1 MSNYKAF
8 SIFKEIDLFGKEPDI
23 YYKGKQ
29 RKTSWMG
36 RICTWIY
43 VSIYIFFFIYKL
55 IRMFK
60 RVDVSFSET
69 NSSTGGLPKIHMTKE
84 IFTYALALADRE
96 NNPFIDET
104 IYRPIGIVNI
114 KRNINGE
121 VKDDIQQV
129 EFGVC
134 NIDDFGK
141 DHQQFAKKLNLSNY
155 YCFKNLD
162 IDFEGYSSAENSTT
176 IIIQILKCKGQTLRG
191 EPCKKDDEI
200 ISKLD
205 QHSLLII
212 SEDYDITPYDFN
224 HPVKP
229 KLDINTCPISLDQY
243 QSFVGYYQLANI
255 ETDHNLFGF
264 EALADIRS
272 EKYLI
277 YHSALIMATKML
289 PDQISVIQYYI
300 MMTEKI
306 LTNQRTYTQLIDVL
320 GDVGGLMEVMESV
333 FGVICIFVADILY
346 DKTMVNNLFAF
357 DLEDYMVK
365 IKTKSKIKN
374 RFKTSKSLNI
384 NLNND
389 DNFDKGTIDISK
401 KALNN
406 IRNDDSLYTKKDS
419 IQSKLHIKKKAN
431 HENCSNNNINISSS
445 ERRSYFKR
453 NTVKIQKSVFV
464 NNAKTFKE
472 NNKEFDSN
480 LNNIKIYENDR
491 EIIDTPIHK
500 KKLIKKLDTNV
511 FCTYFCFCCSRKRE
525 NFGNALLDEA
535 MGIITEK
542 LDIYNIFRNMY
553 YIDDVKIKSN
563 YEYEDF
569 EISDECKG
577 KLKEI
582 SSKIYNSFYKL

>member
-43 VSIYIFFFIYKL
+43 VSMYIFFFIYKL
-55 IRMFK
+55 VRMFK

-114 KRNINGE
+114 KRNMNGE
-121 VKDDIQQV
+121 VKDIIQQV

-357 DLEDYMVK
+357 DLEDYLVK

-374 RFKTSKSLNI
+374 QFKTSKSLNI
-384 NLNND
+384 NPNND
-389 DNFDKGTIDISK
+389 DNFDKGTVDISK

-406 IRNDDSLYTKKDS
+406 IHNDDSLYTKKDS
-419 IQSKLHIKKKAN
+419 IQPKIHIKKKTN
-431 HENCSNNNINISSS
+431 NENFSNNNINISSS
-445 ERRSYFKR
+445 ERRSYLKR
-453 NTVKIQKSVFV
+453 NTVKIQKSVFL
-464 NNAKTFKE
+464 NNAKTYKE

-480 LNNIKIYENDR
+480 LNNIKIYEHDK

-525 NFGNALLDEA
+525 NFANALLDEA

-553 YIDDVKIKSN
+553 YIDDVKMKSN

-569 EISDECKG
+569 EISDECKE

>member
-36 RICTWIY
+36 RICTWTY
-43 VSIYIFFFIYKL
+43 VSIYIFFFVYKL

-121 VKDDIQQV
+121 VKDDIQQI

-357 DLEDYMVK
+357 DLEDYLVK

-374 RFKTSKSLNI
+374 QFKTSKSLNI
-384 NLNND
+384 NPNND

-406 IRNDDSLYTKKDS
+406 IHNDDSLYTKKDS
-419 IQSKLHIKKKAN
+419 IQPKIHIKKKTN
-431 HENCSNNNINISSS
+431 NENFSNNNINISSS
-445 ERRSYFKR
+445 ERRSYLKR
-453 NTVKIQKSVFV
+453 NTVKIQKSVFL
-464 NNAKTFKE
+464 NNAKTYKE

-480 LNNIKIYENDR
+480 LNNIKIYEHDK

-525 NFGNALLDEA
+525 NFANALLDEA

-553 YIDDVKIKSN
+553 YIDDVKMKSN

-569 EISDECKG
+569 EISDECKE

>member
-1 MSNYKAF
+1 MSNYKSF

-60 RVDVSFSET
+60 RIDVSFSET

-121 VKDDIQQV
+121 VKDDIQQI

-191 EPCKKDDEI
+191 EPCKNDDEI

-229 KLDINTCPISLDQY
+229 KLDINTCPVSLDQY

-357 DLEDYMVK
+357 DLEDYLVK
-365 IKTKSKIKN
+365 IKTKSKIKKQ
-374 RFKTSKSLNI
+374 FKTSKSLNI
-384 NLNND
+384 NPNND

-401 KALNN
+401 KAFYN
-406 IRNDDSLYTKKDS
+406 IHNDDSLYTKKDS
-419 IQSKLHIKKKAN
+419 IQPKIHIKKKTN
-431 HENCSNNNINISSS
+431 NENFSNNNINISSS
-445 ERRSYFKR
+445 ERRSYLKR
-453 NTVKIQKSVFV
+453 NTVKIQKSVFL
-464 NNAKTFKE
+464 NNAKTYKE

-480 LNNIKIYENDR
+480 LNNIKIYEHDK

-525 NFGNALLDEA
+525 NFANALLDEA

-553 YIDDVKIKSN
+553 YIDDVKMKSN

-569 EISDECKG
+569 EISDECKE

-582 SSKIYNSFYKL
+582 SSKIYNLFYKL

>member
-121 VKDDIQQV
+121 VKDIIQQV

-176 IIIQILKCKGQTLRG
+176 IIIQILKCKGQTQRG
-191 EPCKKDDEI
+191 EPCKNDDEI

-229 KLDINTCPISLDQY
+229 KLDINTCPVSLDQY
-243 QSFVGYYQLANI
+243 QTFVGYYQLANI

-264 EALADIRS
+264 EALSDIRS

-289 PDQISVIQYYI
+289 PEQISVIQYYI
-300 MMTEKI
+300 VMTEKI
-306 LTNQRTYTQLIDVL
+306 LTNQRTYTQLIDIL

-333 FGVICIFVADILY
+333 FGVICIFVSDILY

-357 DLEDYMVK
+357 DLEDYLVK

-374 RFKTSKSLNI
+374 QFKTSKSLNI
-384 NLNND
+384 NPNND

-406 IRNDDSLYTKKDS
+406 IHNDDSLYTKKDS
-419 IQSKLHIKKKAN
+419 IQPKIHIKKKTN
-431 HENCSNNNINISSS
+431 NENFSNNNINISSS
-445 ERRSYFKR
+445 ERRSYLKR
-453 NTVKIQKSVFV
+453 NTVKIQKSVFL
-464 NNAKTFKE
+464 NNAKTYKE

-480 LNNIKIYENDR
+480 LNNIKIYERDK

-553 YIDDVKIKSN
+553 YIDDVKMKSN

-569 EISDECKG
+569 EISDECKE

>member
-43 VSIYIFFFIYKL
+43 VSMYIFFFIYKL
-55 IRMFK
+55 VRMFK

-121 VKDDIQQV
+121 VKDDIQQI

-176 IIIQILKCKGQTLRG
+176 IIIQILKCKGQTQRG
-191 EPCKKDDEI
+191 EPCKNDDEI

-229 KLDINTCPISLDQY
+229 KLDINTCPVSLDQY

-264 EALADIRS
+264 EALSDIRS

-289 PDQISVIQYYI
+289 PEQISVIQYYI

-357 DLEDYMVK
+357 DLEDYLVK

-374 RFKTSKSLNI
+374 QFKTSKSLNI
-384 NLNND
+384 NPNND

-406 IRNDDSLYTKKDS
+406 IHNDDSLYTKKDS
-419 IQSKLHIKKKAN
+419 IQPKIHIKKKTN
-431 HENCSNNNINISSS
+431 NENFSNNNINISSS
-445 ERRSYFKR
+445 ERRSYLKR
-453 NTVKIQKSVFV
+453 NTVKIQKSVFL
-464 NNAKTFKE
+464 NNAKTYKE

-480 LNNIKIYENDR
+480 LNNIKIYEHDK

-525 NFGNALLDEA
+525 NFANALLDEA

-553 YIDDVKIKSN
+553 YIDDVKMKSN

-569 EISDECKG
+569 EISDECKE

>member
-1 MSNYKAF
+1 MNNYKAF

-121 VKDDIQQV
+121 VKDDIQQI

-357 DLEDYMVK
+357 DLEDYLVK

-374 RFKTSKSLNI
+374 QFKTSKSLNI
-384 NLNND
+384 NPNND

-406 IRNDDSLYTKKDS
+406 IHNDDSLYTKKDS
-419 IQSKLHIKKKAN
+419 IQPKIHIKKKTN
-431 HENCSNNNINISSS
+431 NENFSNNNINISSS
-445 ERRSYFKR
+445 ERRSYLKR
-453 NTVKIQKSVFV
+453 NTVKIQKSVFL
-464 NNAKTFKE
+464 NNAKTYKE

-480 LNNIKIYENDR
+480 LNNIKIYEHDK

-525 NFGNALLDEA
+525 NFANALLDEA

-553 YIDDVKIKSN
+553 YIDDVKMKSN

-569 EISDECKG
+569 EISDECKE

>member
-36 RICTWIY
+36 RICTWTY
-43 VSIYIFFFIYKL
+43 VSIYIFFFVYKL

-191 EPCKKDDEI
+191 EPCKKDDEV

>member
-121 VKDDIQQV
+121 VKDDIQQI

-243 QSFVGYYQLANI
+243 QSFVGYYQLANV

-357 DLEDYMVK
+357 DLEDYLVK

-374 RFKTSKSLNI
+374 QFKTSKSLNI
-384 NLNND
+384 NPNND

-406 IRNDDSLYTKKDS
+406 IHNDDSLYTKKDS
-419 IQSKLHIKKKAN
+419 IQPKIHIKKKTN
-431 HENCSNNNINISSS
+431 NENFSNNNINISSS
-445 ERRSYFKR
+445 ERRSYLKR
-453 NTVKIQKSVFV
+453 NTVKIQKSVFL
-464 NNAKTFKE
+464 NNAKTYKE

-480 LNNIKIYENDR
+480 LNNIKIYEHDK

-525 NFGNALLDEA
+525 NFANALLDEA

-553 YIDDVKIKSN
+553 YIDDVKMKSN

-569 EISDECKG
+569 EISDECKE

>member
-121 VKDDIQQV
+121 VKDDIQQI

-357 DLEDYMVK
+357 DLEDYLVK

-374 RFKTSKSLNI
+374 QFKTSKSLNI
-384 NLNND
+384 NPNND

-406 IRNDDSLYTKKDS
+406 IHNDDSLYTKKDS
-419 IQSKLHIKKKAN
+419 IQPKIHIKKKTN
-431 HENCSNNNINISSS
+431 NENCSNNNINISSS

-480 LNNIKIYENDR
+480 LNNIKIYEHDK

-525 NFGNALLDEA
+525 NFANALLDEA

-553 YIDDVKIKSN
+553 YIDDVKMKSN

-569 EISDECKG
+569 EISDECKE

>member
-1 MSNYKAF
+1 MSNYKSF

-43 VSIYIFFFIYKL
+43 VSMYIFFFIYKL
-55 IRMFK
+55 VRMFK

-121 VKDDIQQV
+121 VKDIIQQV

-176 IIIQILKCKGQTLRG
+176 IIIQILKCKGQTQRG
-191 EPCKKDDEI
+191 EPCKNDDEI

-229 KLDINTCPISLDQY
+229 KLDINTCPVSLDQY
-243 QSFVGYYQLANI
+243 QTFVGYYQLANI

-264 EALADIRS
+264 EALSDIRS

-289 PDQISVIQYYI
+289 PEQISVIQYYI
-300 MMTEKI
+300 VMTEKI
-306 LTNQRTYTQLIDVL
+306 LTNQRTYTQLIDIL

-333 FGVICIFVADILY
+333 FGVICIFVSDILY

-357 DLEDYMVK
+357 DLEDYLVK

-374 RFKTSKSLNI
+374 QFKTSKSLNI
-384 NLNND
+384 NPNND

-406 IRNDDSLYTKKDS
+406 IHNDDSLYTKKDS
-419 IQSKLHIKKKAN
+419 IQPKIHIKKKTN
-431 HENCSNNNINISSS
+431 NENFSNNNINISSS
-445 ERRSYFKR
+445 ERRSYLKR
-453 NTVKIQKSVFV
+453 NTVKIQKSVFL
-464 NNAKTFKE
+464 NNAKTYKE

-480 LNNIKIYENDR
+480 LNNIKIYEHDK

-525 NFGNALLDEA
+525 NFANALLDEA

-553 YIDDVKIKSN
+553 YIDDVKMKSN

-569 EISDECKG
+569 EISDECKE

>member
-43 VSIYIFFFIYKL
+43 VSMYIFFFIYKL
-55 IRMFK
+55 VRMFK

-121 VKDDIQQV
+121 VKDDIQQI

-176 IIIQILKCKGQTLRG
+176 IIIQILKCKGQTQRG
-191 EPCKKDDEI
+191 EPCKNDDEI

-229 KLDINTCPISLDQY
+229 KLDINTCPVSLDQY

-264 EALADIRS
+264 EALSDIRS

-357 DLEDYMVK
+357 DLEDYLVK

-374 RFKTSKSLNI
+374 QFKTSKSLNI
-384 NLNND
+384 NPNND

-406 IRNDDSLYTKKDS
+406 IHNDDSLYTKKDS
-419 IQSKLHIKKKAN
+419 IQPKIHIKKKTN
-431 HENCSNNNINISSS
+431 NENFSNNNINISSS
-445 ERRSYFKR
+445 ERRSYLKR
-453 NTVKIQKSVFV
+453 NTVKIQKSVFL
-464 NNAKTFKE
+464 NNAKTYKE

-480 LNNIKIYENDR
+480 LNNIKIYEHDK

-525 NFGNALLDEA
+525 NFANALLDEA

-553 YIDDVKIKSN
+553 YIDDVKMKSN

-569 EISDECKG
+569 EISDECKE

>member
-121 VKDDIQQV
+121 VKDDIQQI

-229 KLDINTCPISLDQY
+229 KLDINTCPVSLDQY

-357 DLEDYMVK
+357 DLEDYLVK

-374 RFKTSKSLNI
+374 QFKTSKSLNI
-384 NLNND
+384 NPNND

-401 KALNN
+401 KTLNN
-406 IRNDDSLYTKKDS
+406 IHNDDSLYTKKDS
-419 IQSKLHIKKKAN
+419 IQPKIHIKKKTN
-431 HENCSNNNINISSS
+431 NENFSNNNINISSS
-445 ERRSYFKR
+445 ERRSYLKR
-453 NTVKIQKSVFV
+453 NTVKIQKSVFL
-464 NNAKTFKE
+464 NNAKTYKE

-480 LNNIKIYENDR
+480 LNNIKIYEHDK

-553 YIDDVKIKSN
+553 YIDDVKMKSN

-569 EISDECKG
+569 EISDECKE

>member
-121 VKDDIQQV
+121 VKDDIQQI

-406 IRNDDSLYTKKDS
+406 IRNDDSLYSKKDS

-453 NTVKIQKSVFV
+453 NTLKIQKSVFV

-480 LNNIKIYENDR
+480 LNNIKIYEHDK

-553 YIDDVKIKSN
+553 YIDDVKMKSN

-569 EISDECKG
+569 EISDECKE

>member
-1 MSNYKAF
+1 
-8 SIFKEIDLFGKEPDI
+8 
-23 YYKGKQ
+23 
-29 RKTSWMG
+29 
-36 RICTWIY
+36 
-43 VSIYIFFFIYKL
+43 
-55 IRMFK
+55 MFK

-121 VKDDIQQV
+121 VKDDIQQI

-357 DLEDYMVK
+357 DLEDYLVK

-374 RFKTSKSLNI
+374 QFKTSKSLNI
-384 NLNND
+384 NPNND

-406 IRNDDSLYTKKDS
+406 IHNDDSLYTKKDS
-419 IQSKLHIKKKAN
+419 IQPKIHIKKKTN
-431 HENCSNNNINISSS
+431 NENFSNNNINISSS
-445 ERRSYFKR
+445 ERRSYLKR
-453 NTVKIQKSVFV
+453 NTVKIQKSVFL
-464 NNAKTFKE
+464 NNAKTYKE

-480 LNNIKIYENDR
+480 LNNIKIYEHDK

-525 NFGNALLDEA
+525 NFANALLDEA

-553 YIDDVKIKSN
+553 YIDDVKMKSN

-569 EISDECKG
+569 EISDECKE

>member
-121 VKDDIQQV
+121 VKDDIQQI

-243 QSFVGYYQLANI
+243 QSFVGYYQLSNI

-357 DLEDYMVK
+357 DLEDYLVK

-374 RFKTSKSLNI
+374 QFKTSKSLNI
-384 NLNND
+384 NPNND

-406 IRNDDSLYTKKDS
+406 IHNDDSLYTKKDS
-419 IQSKLHIKKKAN
+419 IQPKIHIKKKTN
-431 HENCSNNNINISSS
+431 NENFSNNNINISSS
-445 ERRSYFKR
+445 ERRSYLKR
-453 NTVKIQKSVFV
+453 NTVKIQKSVFL
-464 NNAKTFKE
+464 NNAKTYKE

-480 LNNIKIYENDR
+480 LNNIKIYEHDK

-525 NFGNALLDEA
+525 NFANALLDEA

-553 YIDDVKIKSN
+553 YIDDVKMKSN

-569 EISDECKG
+569 EISDECKE

>member
-43 VSIYIFFFIYKL
+43 VSMYIFFFIYKL
-55 IRMFK
+55 VRMFK

-121 VKDDIQQV
+121 VKDDIQQI

-176 IIIQILKCKGQTLRG
+176 IIIQILKCKGQTQRG
-191 EPCKKDDEI
+191 EPCKNDDEI

-229 KLDINTCPISLDQY
+229 KLDINTCPVSLDQY
-243 QSFVGYYQLANI
+243 QTFVGYYQLANI

-264 EALADIRS
+264 EALSDIRS

-357 DLEDYMVK
+357 DLEDYLVK

-374 RFKTSKSLNI
+374 QFKTSKSLNI
-384 NLNND
+384 NPNND

-406 IRNDDSLYTKKDS
+406 IHNDDSLYTKKDS
-419 IQSKLHIKKKAN
+419 IQPKIHIKKKTN
-431 HENCSNNNINISSS
+431 NENFSNNNINISSS
-445 ERRSYFKR
+445 ERRSYLKR
-453 NTVKIQKSVFV
+453 NTVKMQKSVFL
-464 NNAKTFKE
+464 NNAKTYKE
-472 NNKEFDSN
+472 NNKEFNSN
-480 LNNIKIYENDR
+480 LNNIKIYEHDK

-525 NFGNALLDEA
+525 NFANALLDEA

-553 YIDDVKIKSN
+553 YIDDVKMKSN

-569 EISDECKG
+569 EISDECKE

>member
-121 VKDDIQQV
+121 VKDDIQQI

-229 KLDINTCPISLDQY
+229 KLDINTCPVSLDQY
-243 QSFVGYYQLANI
+243 QTFVGYYQLDNI

-264 EALADIRS
+264 EALSDIRS

-289 PDQISVIQYYI
+289 PEQISVIQYYI
-300 MMTEKI
+300 VMTEKI
-306 LTNQRTYTQLIDVL
+306 LTNQRTYTQLIDIL

-357 DLEDYMVK
+357 DLEDYLVK

-374 RFKTSKSLNI
+374 QFKTSKSLNI
-384 NLNND
+384 NPNND

-401 KALNN
+401 KVLNN
-406 IRNDDSLYTKKDS
+406 IHNDDSLYTKKDS
-419 IQSKLHIKKKAN
+419 IQPKIHIKKKTN
-431 HENCSNNNINISSS
+431 NENFSNNNINISSS
-445 ERRSYFKR
+445 ERRSYLKR
-453 NTVKIQKSVFV
+453 NTVKIQKSVFL
-464 NNAKTFKE
+464 NNAKTYKE

-480 LNNIKIYENDR
+480 LNNIKIYEHDK

-525 NFGNALLDEA
+525 NFANALLDEA

-553 YIDDVKIKSN
+553 YIDDVKMKSN

-569 EISDECKG
+569 EISDECKE

>member
-43 VSIYIFFFIYKL
+43 VSMYIFFFIYKL
-55 IRMFK
+55 VRMFK

-114 KRNINGE
+114 KRNMNGE
-121 VKDDIQQV
+121 VKDIIQQV

-243 QSFVGYYQLANI
+243 QSFVGYYQLANV

-357 DLEDYMVK
+357 DLEDYLVK

-374 RFKTSKSLNI
+374 QFKTSKSLNI
-384 NLNND
+384 NPNND

-406 IRNDDSLYTKKDS
+406 IHNDDSLYTKKDL
-419 IQSKLHIKKKAN
+419 IQPKIHIKKKTN
-431 HENCSNNNINISSS
+431 NENFSNNNINISSS
-445 ERRSYFKR
+445 ERRSYLKR
-453 NTVKIQKSVFV
+453 NTVKIQKSVFL
-464 NNAKTFKE
+464 NNAKTYKE

-480 LNNIKIYENDR
+480 LNNIKIYEHDK

-525 NFGNALLDEA
+525 NFANALLDEA

-553 YIDDVKIKSN
+553 YIDDVKMKSN

-569 EISDECKG
+569 EISDECKE

>member
-121 VKDDIQQV
+121 VKDDIQQI

-357 DLEDYMVK
+357 DLEDYLVK

-374 RFKTSKSLNI
+374 QFKTSKSLNI
-384 NLNND
+384 NPNND

-406 IRNDDSLYTKKDS
+406 IHNDDSLYTKKDS
-419 IQSKLHIKKKAN
+419 IQPKIHIKKKTN
-431 HENCSNNNINISSS
+431 NENFSNNNINISSS
-445 ERRSYFKR
+445 ERRSYLKR
-453 NTVKIQKSVFV
+453 NTVKIQKSVFL
-464 NNAKTFKE
+464 NNAKTYKE

-480 LNNIKIYENDR
+480 LNNIKIYEHDK

-525 NFGNALLDEA
+525 NFANALLDEA

-553 YIDDVKIKSN
+553 YIDDVKMKSN

-569 EISDECKG
+569 EISDECKE

>member
-43 VSIYIFFFIYKL
+43 VSMYIFFFIYKL
-55 IRMFK
+55 VRMFK

-121 VKDDIQQV
+121 VKDDIQQI

-243 QSFVGYYQLANI
+243 QSFVGYYQLANV

-357 DLEDYMVK
+357 DLEDYLVK

-374 RFKTSKSLNI
+374 QFKTSKSLNI
-384 NLNND
+384 NPNND

-406 IRNDDSLYTKKDS
+406 IHNDDSLYTKKDS
-419 IQSKLHIKKKAN
+419 IQPKIHIKKKTN
-431 HENCSNNNINISSS
+431 NENFSNNNINISSS
-445 ERRSYFKR
+445 ERRSYLKR
-453 NTVKIQKSVFV
+453 NTVKIQKSVFL
-464 NNAKTFKE
+464 NNAKTYKE

-480 LNNIKIYENDR
+480 LNNIKIYEHDK

-525 NFGNALLDEA
+525 NFANALLDEA

-553 YIDDVKIKSN
+553 YIDDVKMKSN

-569 EISDECKG
+569 EISDECKE